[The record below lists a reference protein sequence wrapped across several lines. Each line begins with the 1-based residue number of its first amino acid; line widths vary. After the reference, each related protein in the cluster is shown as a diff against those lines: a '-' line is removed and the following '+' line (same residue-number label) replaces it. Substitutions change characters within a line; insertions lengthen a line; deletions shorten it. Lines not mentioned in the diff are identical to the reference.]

1 VQGAVADCIMTEAG
15 GSFILLKMANVS
27 AFISRANIAANPP
40 PSRFDLNL
48 EIGELLMT
56 ARARE
61 GRLREVSL

>member
-1 VQGAVADCIMTEAG
+1 MTEVG
-15 GSFILLKMANVS
+15 GSFISLNTASVS

-40 PSRFDLNL
+40 TSRFDLNL